1 MKKSTRVP
9 DGSESMKPADAQA
22 EEPDVTIVGIRWNCC
37 SCLQLNSMM
46 NWYNQC
52 SAELQCLEDPSRRW
66 LYIMFSY
73 GHLLANKSHGWC
85 LERMNPRIM
94 LALRSDGRTLHRWS
108 HIYSNGLQ
116 VIYQQHINWCHHA
129 TDTTKNRSERDSPY
143 RNFNTGRKS
152 TFCGVLTRQQRT
164 TAFD

>member
-1 MKKSTRVP
+1 METSIGAGLLSLSAIDFTEASGGDSIECWMKKSTRVP

-22 EEPDVTIVGIRWNCC
+22 EEPDVTTVGIRWNCC

-73 GHLLANKSHGWC
+73 GHLLANKSHG
-85 LERMNPRIM
+85 
-94 LALRSDGRTLHRWS
+94 
-108 HIYSNGLQ
+108 
-116 VIYQQHINWCHHA
+116 
-129 TDTTKNRSERDSPY
+129 
-143 RNFNTGRKS
+143 
-152 TFCGVLTRQQRT
+152 
-164 TAFD
+164 